1 MGPRDTRPIDGKIAK
16 ITIFDEIDGD
26 LIEEAVIDGVISS
39 LSIENSCLEE
49 NAPPQVTVTLETT
62 SIKHTDHAVNE
73 KRIYRKVGEL
83 VPELFNK

>member
-16 ITIFDEIDGD
+16 ITIFDEIDGE
-26 LIEEAVIDGVISS
+26 LVEEMVIDGTVSS
-39 LSIENSCLEE
+39 LSIENNCLEE
-49 NAPPQVTVTLETT
+49 SAPLQTTVTLEAA
-62 SIKHTDHAVNE
+62 SIRRNDNAVNE